1 MAPLKYNDNF
11 FYNVSGCKVHKY
23 STPDQEY
30 LSQKH
35 KRTKDELVKI
45 WQTGIPTK
53 FNCKYMSI
61 YFNYRP

>member
-1 MAPLKYNDNF
+1 MICIFNEKSHHENQRMALLKYNDHF

-45 WQTGIPTK
+45 
-53 FNCKYMSI
+53 
-61 YFNYRP
+61 